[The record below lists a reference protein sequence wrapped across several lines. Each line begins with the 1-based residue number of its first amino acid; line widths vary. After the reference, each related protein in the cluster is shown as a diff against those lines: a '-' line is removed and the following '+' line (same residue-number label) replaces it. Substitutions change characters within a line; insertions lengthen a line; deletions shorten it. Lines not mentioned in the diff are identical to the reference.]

1 MRALSIKERLAPM
14 LRATPALVVL
24 GAVFIAAGCGGGSS
38 SNESS
43 AEEWASGF
51 CSALTSWTDSVKSAG
66 TSLQGNV
73 SEDGLKS
80 AAGDIK
86 RASDTLVDDLKDLG
100 KPDTKAGQEARDAI
114 DQLSSEVEQDVQDMQ
129 SAVDEVSGAQGALAA
144 ATSVATTLSKM
155 GTQIGSAASKLDAA
169 DPDGELRQAFRDSS
183 DCKKLTSSNS

>member
-1 MRALSIKERLAPM
+1 M